1 MTGSVIGS
9 EKQFVDYVFLAFQS
23 SGALKAVFK
32 RINLAARRF
41 EEVWKV
47 WWSGEVPP
55 KLEVDL
61 VLAFEDWARVIDEA
75 LLVAIEVKYF
85 KSGQKSKSSLN
96 FYEGLQQA
104 LAYTLF
110 GFDGV
115 SLWHMFDSNL
125 SDETV
130 RSYSQAMASL
140 INEYKLPVLYLASQ
154 VASAGDEVRVVHYTS
169 VWLHEPQELGYALRS
184 YKHYF
189 ADATKRNPLL
199 KDDEVRRRRSTIKTM
214 LGIPV

>member
-1 MTGSVIGS
+1 VQSIGS
-9 EKQFVDYVFLAFQS
+9 EKQFVDHVLSVFQS
-23 SGALKAVFK
+23 SGALKTVFK
-32 RINLAARRF
+32 RTNLAARRF

-61 VLAFEDWARVIDEA
+61 VLAFEDKAREIDEA

-85 KSGQKSKSSLN
+85 KSSQKSKSSLN

-115 SLWHMFDSNL
+115 SLWHVFDSNL
-125 SDETV
+125 SDETM
-130 RSYSQAMASL
+130 RSYSQAMAFL

-154 VASAGDEVRVVHYTS
+154 VASAGSEVRVVHYAS
-169 VWLHEPQELGYALRS
+169 GWLHKPQELDYALRS

-189 ADATKRNPLL
+189 ADKARRNPLREN
-199 KDDEVRRRRSTIKTM
+199 DEVRRRRSTIKTI